1 MFLFCSYSS
10 FYVLNCYKKV
20 RCFEVETFLFMN
32 QNVFT
37 YFVVF
42 FDKLFCQ
49 FIDDW
54 VDEKVLF
61 FLYLWDELTFDL
73 SYHVFVLGSFACVF
87 VRIEI
92 FRFVFLQFF
101 NLLVCF
107 VVFLNNF
114 LDNKDR
120 RLAGQLKI
128 LMDNLSLL
136 FNDFYWMVKNFLIFS
151 RKRCKGVQKVSVIEK
166 IGSVIGCKSS

>member
-1 MFLFCSYSS
+1 M
-10 FYVLNCYKKV
+10 K
-20 RCFEVETFLFMN
+20 TFLFMN

-42 FDKLFCQ
+42 FDKFFCQ

-54 VDEKVLF
+54 VDEKVLL
-61 FLYLWDELTFDL
+61 FLYLCDELTFDL
-73 SYHVFVLGSFACVF
+73 SYNVLVLGSFACVF
-87 VRIEI
+87 IRIVI

-107 VVFLNNF
+107 VVYFNNF
-114 LDNKDR
+114 LDDKDR

-128 LMDNLSLL
+128 LMDNLALL
-136 FNDFYWMVKNFLIFS
+136 FNDFHWMVKNFLIFS
-151 RKRCKGVQKVSVIEK
+151 GKRCKCV
-166 IGSVIGCKSS
+166 